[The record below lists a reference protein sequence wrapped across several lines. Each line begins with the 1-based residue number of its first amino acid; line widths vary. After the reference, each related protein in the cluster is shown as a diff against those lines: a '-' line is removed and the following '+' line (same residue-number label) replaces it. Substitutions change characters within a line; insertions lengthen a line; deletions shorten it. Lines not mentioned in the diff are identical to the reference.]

1 MQTLKRTA
9 LSLSAAALCCLTAL
23 SSVSAGTFTATTK
36 ADSEL
41 LEYKVYA
48 AQFLNMATF
57 GASASDIDALA
68 ARMSVSGVDGARE
81 DWIDDQFDIP
91 ASEHYALAK
100 QMIGEYGYS
109 ETTGKSSTVRYQ
121 AWWHHAVGAPDQLR
135 QRVAWALAQ
144 IWVTDG
150 KSAANFLGGTS
161 YYDVLVRNS
170 FENYRDL
177 MEDMTLNPVMGDYLS
192 YYRNRKA
199 DPARNRYPD
208 ENYARELLQ
217 LFTIGPLKLELNG
230 DFKTE
235 SGNRIPTYG
244 NTEITAFAR
253 AFTGLDSATS
263 TRFGQGSRNWHLPMK
278 MWDSAHDMDAK
289 ELLEGK
295 WLSANQT
302 GMQDLRGALDNVFQH
317 PNLGPF
323 VARLLIQRLVM
334 SNPSKDYVKR
344 VAIVLN
350 GDGGAPRGD
359 MKAVIKAILL
369 DSEATSGVSIT
380 PLTESSFVAES
391 GDTQVSRLKEPVVR
405 YAGLIRAFNP
415 TSTCPKGRF
424 ILRPQTQLIGQGPYE
439 SPSVFNFYSPDFQP
453 AGPLAAYPDDKLR
466 DNIAVAPEFQIWTP
480 IALSR
485 FSNQLMTTIRQE
497 KVATKTLS
505 GTSCAI
511 ALDLRTEKQLAAKP
525 ADLVNH
531 LDLLLC
537 QGTMSDKSRD
547 TIVKHITSET
557 TNAAVRAQNAILATM
572 LTPECA
578 ISP

>member
-9 LSLSAAALCCLTAL
+9 LALSAAALCCLTAL
-23 SSVSAGTFTATTK
+23 SSVSAGTFTAATA

-41 LEYKVYA
+41 LEHKIYA

-68 ARMSVSGVDGARE
+68 ARMSAIGVVSARNE
-81 DWIDDQFDIP
+81 WIDDQFDIP
-91 ASEHYALAK
+91 ASEHYSLAK
-100 QMIGEYGYS
+100 QMIDEYGYT
-109 ETTGKSSTVRYQ
+109 ETNARSSTVRYQ

-135 QRVAWALAQ
+135 QRIAWALAQ

-150 KSAANFLGGTS
+150 TSKGNFLGGTS

-170 FENYRDL
+170 FGNYRDL
-177 MEDMTLNPVMGDYLS
+177 MEEMTLNPVMGEYLS
-192 YYRNRKA
+192 YYRNAKA
-199 DPARNRYPD
+199 DPAQNRYPD

-217 LFTIGPLKLELNG
+217 LFTIGPLELELGG

-235 SGNRIPTYG
+235 NGNRIPTYG
-244 NTEITAFAR
+244 NEEITAFAR
-253 AFTGLDSATS
+253 AFTGLDSARS
-263 TRFGQGSRNWHLPMK
+263 TRFGQGSRDWHRPLK

-289 ELLEGK
+289 QLLEGK

-302 GMQDLRGALDNVFQH
+302 GMQDLRGALDNVS
-317 PNLGPF
+317 
-323 VARLLIQRLVM
+323 RLLIQRLVM
-334 SNPSKDYVKR
+334 SNPSKAYVER
-344 VAIVLN
+344 VARVVH
-350 GDGGAPRGD
+350 GGGVQRRGD

-380 PLTESSFVAES
+380 RPSASRTTFRAES

-415 TSTCPKGRF
+415 NSTCPKGRF
-424 ILRPQTQLIGQGPYE
+424 ILRPQTKLIGQGPYE

-453 AGPLAAYPDDKLR
+453 AGPLAAYRDAKLR

-497 KVATKTLS
+497 KVATNTLS

-511 ALDLRTEKQLAAKP
+511 VLDLRTEKQLAAKP